1 MTLDLLK
8 LYEAADP
15 TKSLDIKKEEDRKYY
30 INFSEVRGGKLIE
43 ELKKKITFFSRAKP
57 TCQLFTGYI
66 GCGKSTELLRL
77 KAQLEKEGYHVV
89 DFAVTDDLEM
99 SDVDVGDILLVIAR
113 RIFESLEKLNK
124 IQIDQPKGFEKL
136 LKGAAQVLQ
145 TELEASVQASL
156 PGIGQASISTE
167 EGFSVE
173 GTIPSIGELSISNKR
188 GLSLVAPGIGKIL
201 IKAKNSPELRSKL
214 REYLGPRTSNIIE
227 VINEELLAPFQEQ
240 LKQQNKKGL
249 VVIVDNLDRVESV
262 EKPWGRVQPEY
273 LFVDRGEQLSQLDCH
288 VVYTIPLALMFSNE
302 LNRLTSRFGV
312 DPKVLPMVPVK
323 LPDGKKCDEGM
334 TLLRQMVMARAF
346 PDFKPQHR
354 LGMIEVVFDTAETL
368 DRLCLISGGH
378 VRNLL
383 ILLNQLIVKDQKLP
397 LSRQGL
403 ENVIKDRF
411 NQMKLAVDNEEW
423 DLLRRVHKSKEVTG
437 DEGYQVL
444 LRSMFVYEYR
454 NREGS
459 WFDVNPILAEA
470 GRLKS

>member
-8 LYEAADP
+8 FYEATDP
-15 TKSLDIKKEEDRKYY
+15 TKTLDIKNEEDRKYY
-30 INFSEVRGGKLIE
+30 IDFSEVRGGKLIE

-77 KAQLEKEGYHVV
+77 KAQLEEEGFYVV
-89 DFAVTDDLEM
+89 DFAATEDLEM
-99 SDVDVGDILLVIAR
+99 SDVDVGDILLAIAR
-113 RIFESLEKLNK
+113 RIFESLERLNN
-124 IQIDQPKGFEKL
+124 IEVNQPKGFEKL
-136 LKGAAQVLQ
+136 LKGVVQVLQ
-145 TELEASVQASL
+145 TELEASAQVSL
-156 PGIGQASISTE
+156 PGGQVSVSTE

-173 GTIPSIGELSISNKR
+173 GTVPGIGELSISNKK

-201 IKAKNSPELRSKL
+201 ITAKNSPEFRSKL

-227 VINEELLAPFQEQ
+227 IINQELLAPSREK

-273 LFVDRGEQLSQLDCH
+273 LFVDRGEQLSQLNCH
-288 VVYTIPLALMFSNE
+288 VVYTIPLALMFSND

-334 TLLRQMVMARAF
+334 TLLRKMVMARAF
-346 PDFKPQHR
+346 PDLEPQQQ
-354 LGMIEVVFDTAETL
+354 LGMIEEVFDTTETL
-368 DRLCLISGGH
+368 DRLCLVSGGH

-383 ILLNQLIVKDQKLP
+383 ILLNQLIVKDQKIP

-403 ENVIKDRF
+403 ENVIKERF
-411 NQMKLAVDNEEW
+411 NQMKLAVDEKEW
-423 DLLRRVHKSKEVTG
+423 ELLRRVHKSKEVAG
-437 DEGYQVL
+437 DEGYRVL

-454 NREGS
+454 NSEGS

-470 GRLKS
+470 GRLKL